1 MTKPDIIKIQWPS
14 VESWL
19 RHLADHERFDTI
31 VGVTRA
37 GLPLAVGL
45 SFLRPEA
52 SLAILSRRGPRGEKL
67 PRYDFE
73 KDRAARTELLLR
85 SFELTSLPDRASEVL
100 IVDDVA
106 TFGDTLHVASLKVL
120 QRIPNARITFACFA
134 ADEPRL
140 SAAHPEV
147 LERLQRQIAIDNY
160 KTWVSFPWNL
170 DP

>member
-1 MTKPDIIKIQWPS
+1 MTNPDIMKIQWS
-14 VESWL
+14 AVESWL
-19 RHLADHERFDTI
+19 RRLANQQRFDTI

-73 KDRAARTELLLR
+73 KDRAARTELLLQ
-85 SFELTSLPDRASEVL
+85 SFELTSLPDGASEVL

-106 TFGDTLHVASLKVL
+106 TFGDTLHVASMKVL
-120 QRIPNARITFACFA
+120 ERIPMAQITFACFA
-134 ADEPRL
+134 ADEARL
-140 SAAHPEV
+140 SSANPEV
-147 LERLQRQIAIDNY
+147 LERLQSQVAIDNY

>member
-1 MTKPDIIKIQWPS
+1 MTNPEILKIQWPA
-14 VESWL
+14 VEAWL

-31 VGVTRA
+31 VGVARA

-52 SLAILSRRGPRGEKL
+52 SLSILSRRGPRGEKL

-73 KDRAARTELLLR
+73 TDRATRTELLLQ
-85 SFELTSLPDRASEVL
+85 SFELTSLPDWAFEIL
-100 IVDDVA
+100 ILDDVA

-120 QRIPNARITFACFA
+120 ERIPKARIAFACFA
-134 ADEPRL
+134 ADEIRL
-140 SAAHPEV
+140 SSAHPEV
-147 LERLQRQIAIDNY
+147 LERLQSQIAIDNQ